1 MLALRTVKE
10 LLFSPTKPEAGIGG
24 STGMSTPRHA
34 LSCVAS
40 RDDIAGRHRDRAPKG
55 DKEEYNSLE

>member
-1 MLALRTVKE
+1 MLALRAVKDQS
-10 LLFSPTKPEAGIGG
+10 FSPTKPEAGIGG
-24 STGMSTPRHA
+24 PTGMSTPRQA

-40 RDDIAGRHRDRAPKG
+40 RDDIAGRHRDRALKG